1 MDYDR
6 SRLNAE
12 IAEMEARRA
21 AEARARQDALEREQ
35 RGPVY
40 RGALTRIRE
49 GIRAGRAE
57 ARTAREERAQVH
69 REYDEAHPSEIGK
82 KIGRVVERAAP
93 VTEAA
98 VASTKKTL
106 SRAARATKQTL
117 AASAKAARKA
127 AQENQRRSR
136 DEWKARPT
144 RDRQTTRATRDERTA
159 RSKPVRMR
167 SGLDDMT
174 RLDDL
179 MPAPSRPKTQ
189 KKKKKSRRDDPF
201 DLGGFRLM

>member
-40 RGALTRIRE
+40 RGVLTRIRE
-49 GIRAGRAE
+49 GIKAGREEVRKQRE
-57 ARTAREERAQVH
+57 AQKKVYRR
-69 REYDEAHPSEIGK
+69 YDEAHPSEIGK
-82 KIGRVVERAAP
+82 KLGRVVERAAP
-93 VTEAA
+93 
-98 VASTKKTL
+98 TKKIVA
-106 SRAARATKQTL
+106 RAARATKQML
-117 AASAKAARKA
+117 VASAKAARKV
-127 AQENQRRSR
+127 AQENQRRS
-136 DEWKARPT
+136 W
-144 RDRQTTRATRDERTA
+144 DERKA

-167 SGLDDMT
+167 SRLDDMT

-189 KKKKKSRRDDPF
+189 KKKKSRRDDPF

>member
-1 MDYDR
+1 MDLDYDR

-21 AEARARQDALEREQ
+21 AEARARQDALERKQ

-49 GIRAGRAE
+49 GIKAGREEVRKQRE
-57 ARTAREERAQVH
+57 AQKKMYRK
-69 REYDEAHPSEIGK
+69 YDEAHPSEIGK
-82 KIGRVVERAAP
+82 KVGRVVERAAP
-93 VTEAA
+93 
-98 VASTKKTL
+98 TKKVL
-106 SRAARATKQTL
+106 SRAARATRQML
-117 AASAKAARKA
+117 VASAKAARKF
-127 AQENQRRSR
+127 AQENQRRSW
-136 DEWKARPT
+136 DERRARPT
-144 RDRQTTRATRDERTA
+144 RGRRTIRATRDEWTA

-167 SGLDDMT
+167 SWLDDMT

-179 MPAPSRPKTQ
+179 MPASSRPKTQ
-189 KKKKKSRRDDPF
+189 KKSRRDDPF

>member
-49 GIRAGRAE
+49 GIKAGREELREQRE
-57 ARTAREERAQVH
+57 AQKKMYRK
-69 REYDEAHPSEIGK
+69 YDEAHPSEIGK
-82 KIGRVVERAAP
+82 KLGRVVERAAP

-98 VASTKKTL
+98 VASTKKTI

-136 DEWKARPT
+136 
-144 RDRQTTRATRDERTA
+144 TTRGGRTT

>member
-49 GIRAGRAE
+49 GIKAGREELREQRE
-57 ARTAREERAQVH
+57 AQKKMYRK
-69 REYDEAHPSEIGK
+69 YDEQHPSEIGK
-82 KIGRVVERAAP
+82 KLGRVVERAAP

-98 VASTKKTL
+98 VASTKKTI

-136 DEWKARPT
+136 
-144 RDRQTTRATRDERTA
+144 TTRGGRTT

>member
-40 RGALTRIRE
+40 RGVISRFRE
-49 GIRAGRAE
+49 GIKAGREEVRKQRE
-57 ARTAREERAQVH
+57 AQKKIYRK
-69 REYDEAHPSEIGK
+69 YDEQHPSEIGK
-82 KIGRVVERAAP
+82 KVGRVVERAAP
-93 VTEAA
+93 
-98 VASTKKTL
+98 TKKVL
-106 SRAARATKQTL
+106 SRAARATGKML
-117 AASAKAARKA
+117 VASAKAARKI
-127 AQENQRRSR
+127 AQENQRRA
-136 DEWKARPT
+136 W
-144 RDRQTTRATRDERTA
+144 
-159 RSKPVRMR
+159 
-167 SGLDDMT
+167 LDDMT

-179 MPAPSRPKTQ
+179 MPASSRPKTQ
-189 KKKKKSRRDDPF
+189 KKSRRDDPF

>member
-35 RGPVY
+35 RGPAY
-40 RGALTRIRE
+40 RGVISRVRE
-49 GIRAGRAE
+49 GIKAGREELREQRE
-57 ARTAREERAQVH
+57 AQKKMYRK
-69 REYDEAHPSEIGK
+69 YDEQHPSEIGK

-98 VASTKKTL
+98 VASTKKTI

-127 AQENQRRSR
+127 AQENQRQSR
-136 DEWKARPT
+136 
-144 RDRQTTRATRDERTA
+144 TTRGGWTT

-167 SGLDDMT
+167 SRLDDMT

>member
-1 MDYDR
+1 MDLDYDR

-82 KIGRVVERAAP
+82 KLGRVVERAAP

-98 VASTKKTL
+98 VASTQKTI

-127 AQENQRRSR
+127 AQENQRRS
-136 DEWKARPT
+136 W
-144 RDRQTTRATRDERTA
+144 DERRA

-167 SGLDDMT
+167 SRLDDMT

>member
-1 MDYDR
+1 MDLDYDR

-12 IAEMEARRA
+12 IEEMEARRA

-49 GIRAGRAE
+49 GIKTG
-57 ARTAREERAQVH
+57 REEVRKQREAQKKIY
-69 REYDEAHPSEIGK
+69 RKYDEQHPSEIGK
-82 KIGRVVERAAP
+82 KVGRVVERAAP
-93 VTEAA
+93 
-98 VASTKKTL
+98 TKKVL
-106 SRAARATKQTL
+106 SRAARATRQML
-117 AASAKAARKA
+117 VASAKAARKF
-127 AQENQRRSR
+127 AQENQRRSW
-136 DEWKARPT
+136 DERRARPT
-144 RDRQTTRATRDERTA
+144 RGRRTIRATR
-159 RSKPVRMR
+159 PVRMR

-179 MPAPSRPKTQ
+179 MPASSRPKTQ

>member
-49 GIRAGRAE
+49 GIKAGRKELREQRE
-57 ARTAREERAQVH
+57 AQKKMYRK
-69 REYDEAHPSEIGK
+69 YDEAHPSEIGK
-82 KIGRVVERAAP
+82 KLGRVVERAAP
-93 VTEAA
+93 VTEA
-98 VASTKKTL
+98 
-106 SRAARATKQTL
+106 L

-127 AQENQRRSR
+127 EQENQRRSR
-136 DEWKARPT
+136 
-144 RDRQTTRATRDERTA
+144 TTRGGRTT

>member
-82 KIGRVVERAAP
+82 KLGRVVERAAP

-98 VASTKKTL
+98 VASTKKTI
-106 SRAARATKQTL
+106 SRAARATKQML
-117 AASAKAARKA
+117 AASAKAARKV
-127 AQENQRRSR
+127 AQENQRQSR
-136 DEWKARPT
+136 
-144 RDRQTTRATRDERTA
+144 TTRGGWTT

-167 SGLDDMT
+167 SRLDDMT